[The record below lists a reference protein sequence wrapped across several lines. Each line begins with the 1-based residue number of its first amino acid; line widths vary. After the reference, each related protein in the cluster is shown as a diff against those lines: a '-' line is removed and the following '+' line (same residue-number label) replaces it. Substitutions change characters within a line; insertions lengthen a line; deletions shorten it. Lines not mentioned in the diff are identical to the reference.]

1 MKKIY
6 IMIYLSLFIC
16 TFQLQA
22 KVFHVSTSD
31 QLQDALNMFSGNRD
45 ASDTIYL
52 AAGEYRVSYCLNSIR
67 IIENEV
73 NEINIRPEEGL
84 RADQVI
90 LNVDEFSFD
99 TDHTDYKIL
108 IQGITIQN
116 AKTNAIYVEGVKETE
131 IRNCIIKGNDY
142 GIYINNSNII
152 ISGNTLYS
160 NNTGMRIESCSEN
173 SEVTSNLIFNNGGAI
188 YACGNKVESLAIKS
202 NIICNN
208 EKGIYL
214 RFFNNAFISNNLI
227 FENGSYSG
235 NPSIGGIYI
244 ETSRVQIINNT
255 ITKNTSSNGGGIRFQ
270 NWQGGHIIKVSN
282 NIFWNNY
289 SYSKGDDIYI
299 NTYAN
304 FIGFYNNIYNDLE
317 GPVDELV
324 ANSKKDPLFIDPQND
339 DYQLSPDSP
348 CINAGDNT
356 APNQP
361 ETDLDG
367 NPRINDTIIDIG
379 AYEFSTTQRIPSDQ
393 NEDWILTNEEFNA
406 YAEAWR
412 KGEPWNSG
420 PDPIPIDYV
429 TRSGYLQKKGETY
442 KNEGGKKPECWKPDD
457 NNTKR

>member
-1 MKKIY
+1 
-6 IMIYLSLFIC
+6 
-16 TFQLQA
+16 
-22 KVFHVSTSD
+22 
-31 QLQDALNMFSGNRD
+31 MFSGNRD

-73 NEINIRPEEGL
+73 NEIIICSEDGL

-90 LNVDEFSFD
+90 LNIDEFSFE
-99 TDHTDYKIL
+99 TDHTNSDYKIV

-116 AKTNAIYVEGVKETE
+116 AKERAIEINGAKESE
-131 IRNCIIKGNDY
+131 IRDCIIKDNNNGVYIQGATTIFSGNTLSNNNDTALNLSNAPEKCEVTSN
-142 GIYINNSNII
+142 IFINNGTAISTSGSENGLTINSNII
-152 ISGNTLYS
+152 RNNSSKAISA
-160 NNTGMRIESCSEN
+160 
-173 SEVTSNLIFNNGGAI
+173 NGDKKRSI
-188 YACGNKVESLAIKS
+188 SIIS

-208 EKGIYL
+208 QSGGIDL
-214 RFFNNAFISNNLI
+214 SLFSNAVITNNLI
-227 FENGSYSG
+227 FENGNYHLHSV
-235 NPSIGGIYI
+235 GGIYI
-244 ETSRVQIINNT
+244 ETSNVQIINNT
-255 ITKNTSSNGGGIRFQ
+255 ITKNKSQNGGGIKLQ
-270 NWQGGHIIKVSN
+270 NWPNARILKMYN
-282 NIFWNNY
+282 NIIWNNRAEY
-289 SYSKGDDIYI
+289 KGNDIYI

-304 FIGFYNNIYNDLE
+304 LIGFYNNIYNDLE

-356 APNQP
+356 APNLP

-367 NPRINDTIIDIG
+367 NPRINDNIIDIG
-379 AYEFSTTQRIPSDQ
+379 AYEFTTTEKIPSDQ
-393 NEDWILTNEEFNA
+393 NKDWILTSEEFQS

-412 KGEPWNSG
+412 KGETWNKG